1 MMVNVRSATVLIV
14 GFLMMVAGLSL
25 WVLGDP
31 TNSVVTLPLASTGVL
46 WAPLLW
52 ICGIIVMLSAAFASV
67 LHVKH
72 YLLWLATLI
81 LGYLA
86 VFGILVAIASHLLP

>member
-1 MMVNVRSATVLIV
+1 V
-14 GFLMMVAGLSL
+14 GFLLLVAGLSL
-25 WVLGDP
+25 WVLGDQ
-31 TNSVVTLPLASTGVL
+31 TDSVVSLPLASTGVL
-46 WAPLLW
+46 WAPFLW

-67 LHVKH
+67 LHAKN
-72 YLLWLATLI
+72 YLIWLVTLI